1 MTEDQKAAI
10 SLISTF
16 ILEALRRQKME
27 EHYPSRSA
35 DEMDDY
41 IAKEKAHVAAL
52 RSIRETLE
60 NIFSQP

>member
-41 IAKEKAHVAAL
+41 IAGEKAKVTAL